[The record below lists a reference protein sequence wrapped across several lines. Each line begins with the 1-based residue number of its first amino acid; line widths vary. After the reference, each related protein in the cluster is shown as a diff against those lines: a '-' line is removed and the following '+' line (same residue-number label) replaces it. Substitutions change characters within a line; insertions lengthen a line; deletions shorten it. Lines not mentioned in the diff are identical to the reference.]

1 MIANLLLLT
10 YGGKVVVAD
19 NCFAETSVN
28 SLPIFWLLPVLS
40 ILLSTWL
47 FHLILHRKLWI
58 VVDAWCVDLD
68 LLPHGLWSGTT
79 RLDASTHHGLRRWYL
94 ISFLCRRI
102 DPPTNILLIVDV
114 TVDAALSI
122 VASLSIN
129 SSCQSIL
136 SLDATRSCPD
146 DEASRCSSSCFY
158 QLKTLLSFLLPPIQ
172 PSFFVVVLSFF
183 SCLLLLL
190 LRSFQ

>member
-10 YGGKVVVAD
+10 CGGKVVVAD

-102 DPPTNILLIVDV
+102 DPPTNVLLLVDV

-129 SSCQSIL
+129 SSCQSIP
-136 SLDATRSCPD
+136 SLDATRSRPD
-146 DEASRCSSSCFY
+146 SRACCYSCFDPFNSLLLSPSILFSSCVMSWH
-158 QLKTLLSFLLPPIQ
+158 TRM
-172 PSFFVVVLSFF
+172 VLD
-183 SCLLLLL
+183 SC
-190 LRSFQ
+190 SPWY